1 MEARQTIWDGVP
13 GLEDYISTRHPSSFY
28 KRQHHHGGRRPFATS
43 WIHPTNTPTL
53 ADICHVL
60 DPGPPPPPPL
70 NTQSW
75 GRSYTTEPFVFV
87 DLNEGGRR
95 TVPLSFQPPLAPQ
108 FNSAPRFMNGHI
120 PGWGEASASEHMSVD
135 EDSDEYVDEVEG
147 EDEVSSTE
155 EMGGTETAMGGH
167 QESGLGGLFEN
178 LGENAGEKEDSAD
191 QSLYETVRRLKEEVR
206 ELKGKMRREK
216 LEFERLHGAV
226 SEMMEYL
233 TKERHVH
240 WENKWEQSPRS
251 HHFSAGVY
259 TGQTKQPSTENPTP
273 NSSRAT
279 IEEYN
284 TAWKAVFDS
293 KDTSSG
299 QHSTI
304 PWPTSNLRSSPLTRN
319 SQPSRGLMKHRRLP
333 REIREDI
340 FQLRKWN
347 AFCFFVQAFG
357 LHPTYVHTDSIRRE
371 ALAPEEPREGIVFDI
386 RTQGASRAKLNA
398 LKAQMVQ
405 EKLRWHPDRLRRYAG
420 EFRGDEEEAA
430 KAVLSAVLDSSKA
443 CNRCLELVGR
453 GH

>member
-108 FNSAPRFMNGHI
+108 FNSAPRFMDGHI

-206 ELKGKMRREK
+206 ELKGKVRREK

-233 TKERHVH
+233 AKERHVH

-251 HHFSAGVY
+251 HHFSAGAY
-259 TGQTKQPSTENPTP
+259 TGQTKQPSTDNPTP
-273 NSSRAT
+273 SSSRTT

-304 PWPTSNLRSSPLTRN
+304 PWPTSSLRSSPLTRN

-357 LHPTYVHTDSIRRE
+357 LHPTYVHADSIRRD

-386 RTQGASRAKLNA
+386 RTQGASRAKLNT

-420 EFRGDEEEAA
+420 GFRGDEEEAA